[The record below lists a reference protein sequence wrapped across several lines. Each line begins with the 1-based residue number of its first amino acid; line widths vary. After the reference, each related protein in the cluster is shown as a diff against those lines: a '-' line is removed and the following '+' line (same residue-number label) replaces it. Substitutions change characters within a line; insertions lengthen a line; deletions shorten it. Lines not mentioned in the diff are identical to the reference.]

1 LSISQPPDCFYIRR
15 PLRAVVA
22 RDQLSEPAGLRQAR
36 APPAMH
42 YKQFGISSVASD
54 LMLHRNLTGL

>member
-1 LSISQPPDCFYIRR
+1 LSHAINYPNP
-15 PLRAVVA
+15 RAC
-22 RDQLSEPAGLRQAR
+22 GKR